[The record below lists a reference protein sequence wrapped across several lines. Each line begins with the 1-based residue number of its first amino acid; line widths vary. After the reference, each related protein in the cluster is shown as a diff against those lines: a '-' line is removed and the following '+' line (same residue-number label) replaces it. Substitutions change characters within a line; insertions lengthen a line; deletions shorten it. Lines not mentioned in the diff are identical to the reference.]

1 MFLFLGASLVLLV
14 IQWRAGAENS
24 RNRPEE
30 KLVPKSGN
38 ERVVRQ
44 EVAGIRREVAAIQS
58 SERPNIPDSQSPATT
73 TQPLADESQG
83 VSSGAGVEG
92 ETNLVVD
99 LSDRRVYL
107 YQGKKLKTSY
117 PLAVGQEG
125 WETPTGSFEVI
136 EMQKDPKWLHPITK
150 EVVLPGPNNP
160 LGKRWIGFWSD
171 GKTHLGFHGTNQ
183 EDLIGQAVSHGCL
196 RMRNKDVIAL
206 YNQVSEGTP
215 VKVRH

>member
-1 MFLFLGASLVLLV
+1 MLLV

-24 RNRPEE
+24 RYRAEDG
-30 KLVPKSGN
+30 LTRKSVN
-38 ERVVRQ
+38 EQLVRQ
-44 EVAGIRREVAAIQS
+44 KVAAVKITEPLKVPDAQS
-58 SERPNIPDSQSPATT
+58 VTARSQLPADKVQAVNST
-73 TQPLADESQG
+73 D
-83 VSSGAGVEG
+83 GVEEG
-92 ETNLVVD
+92 PNLVVD

-117 PLAVGQEG
+117 PLAIGQEG

-150 EVVLPGPNNP
+150 EVVLPGANNP

-206 YNQVSEGTP
+206 YDQVSEGTP
-215 VKVRH
+215 VKVRQ